1 MPVPVHHAKRTGC
14 QMAVCL
20 QTKLPIIRCPARIT
34 LCFCFQN
41 QIVVIFKTSDQV
53 SAKGNFCTGQMIL
66 GRMINICSCHSQVLC
81 TFEMVHIRLHAVG
94 ITSPLKIQIVSDKLI
109 FSLIFGN
116 NRCLPAKE
124 FFHQTSLVFFKLRT
138 QTSIDRATHI
148 RKIFPCIDAI
158 APVIQ
163 TEFVIHGV
171 QIIMKFLT
179 KVFHEPKLYI
189 PACCSIIFC
198 FIIQLKSNHT
208 LTMCRNLHQFTD
220 YFFCM
225 ITVNRMCN
233 VHVLS
238 CPINAS
244 SPDRF
249 CQYVRICFYHPG
261 RHSVGRS
268 PYDNINPCFFHCIH
282 HTDHMRKIKN
292 SFLRLAGTPCGFC
305 DPHRINPGF
314 LHHENILRKTFIWH
328 VFIVV
333 GCSVE

>member
-66 GRMINICSCHSQVLC
+66 GRMINICSCYSQVLC

-158 APVIQ
+158 APVI
-163 TEFVIHGV
+163 
-171 QIIMKFLT
+171 
-179 KVFHEPKLYI
+179 
-189 PACCSIIFC
+189 
-198 FIIQLKSNHT
+198 
-208 LTMCRNLHQFTD
+208 
-220 YFFCM
+220 
-225 ITVNRMCN
+225 
-233 VHVLS
+233 
-238 CPINAS
+238 
-244 SPDRF
+244 
-249 CQYVRICFYHPG
+249 
-261 RHSVGRS
+261 
-268 PYDNINPCFFHCIH
+268 
-282 HTDHMRKIKN
+282 
-292 SFLRLAGTPCGFC
+292 
-305 DPHRINPGF
+305 
-314 LHHENILRKTFIWH
+314 
-328 VFIVV
+328 
-333 GCSVE
+333 